1 MSSIDKQHVIDDL
14 DELTAD
20 DPEDAHSTADALI
33 CDYLVSIGH
42 KEVADAWGAA
52 CKRTGFRCG

>member
-1 MSSIDKQHVIDDL
+1 MADGNKQHVIDDL
-14 DELTAD
+14 NALTDD

-42 KEVADAWGAA
+42 KKVADAWGAA
-52 CKRTGFRCG
+52 CRRVGFKYS